1 MASLCSPALV
11 VCALFAIVRARDLD
25 FGVETLSTESA
36 ASQEAR
42 LCLSRVAPLPK
53 DEGYGALCTSI
64 ETLYQQQQTNAAS
77 FMAIKE
83 QGERLH
89 ASNADLEQKN
99 RELEAQ
105 NKNLEAENNEL
116 QTHKISREKE
126 WQSAAKKFQAEATEW
141 RTTRDAGWQAT
152 VSRLE
157 ARAAKKLQTTVASR
171 DARWQAIITEK
182 LRATVASRDARWK
195 AIIGRLEGENKELE
209 KQTEDLRQGKQL
221 FINAI
226 GVTGAN
232 KDKELQKQKEATVAS
247 TSSRRSILLALTRA
261 KQKSQTESRE
271 VRLLTEQIKALQKE
285 NAQLVQQCVVGN
297 T

>member
-209 KQTEDLRQGKQL
+209 KQTEDR
-221 FINAI
+221 
-226 GVTGAN
+226 VTGAN
-232 KDKELQKQKEATVAS
+232 KEKELQKQKEATVAS